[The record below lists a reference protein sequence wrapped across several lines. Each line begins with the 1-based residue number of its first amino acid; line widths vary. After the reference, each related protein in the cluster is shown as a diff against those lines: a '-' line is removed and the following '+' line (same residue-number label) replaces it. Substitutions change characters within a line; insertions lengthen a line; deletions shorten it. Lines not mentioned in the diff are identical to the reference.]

1 MYMYIPDQ
9 SLHYIFNT
17 FPSPTT
23 YLPTLSIQEPT
34 DQDRGAKSN
43 SKSSSSSSQKST
55 LAPSP
60 TEGDLD
66 SRNNS
71 SSLKNQD
78 LAGTGGKRLPYNIS
92 AAPAPT
98 EGDLDGDDAQ
108 QGGKKGKK
116 SLKEL
121 AKGNPSQLGDPVSL
135 KAETSDTEPTDQDR
149 GALGGRRGS
158 KL

>member
-1 MYMYIPDQ
+1 K
-9 SLHYIFNT
+9 SLKDVAKEN
-17 FPSPTT
+17 
-23 YLPTLSIQEPT
+23 PTLI
-34 DQDRGAKSN
+34 
-43 SKSSSSSSQKST
+43 
-55 LAPSP
+55 
-60 TEGDLD
+60 GDPV
-66 SRNNS
+66 
-71 SSLKNQD
+71 SLKAETSN
-78 LAGTGGKRLPYNIS
+78 T
-92 AAPAPT
+92 
-98 EGDLDGDDAQ
+98 GDLDGDDAQ

>member
-1 MYMYIPDQ
+1 MPAGK
-9 SLHYIFNT
+9 SLKDVAKEN
-17 FPSPTT
+17 
-23 YLPTLSIQEPT
+23 PTLIGDPVSLKAETSNTEPT
-34 DQDRGAKSN
+34 DQDRGAKST
-43 SKSSSSSSQKST
+43 SKSSSSSHKST
-55 LAPSP
+55 PAPSP

-78 LAGTGGKRLPYNIS
+78 LAGTGGKRLPDHIS